1 MCFHR
6 FFGAHNRIELD
17 ASGSERLVGFNFAEE
32 PTGALV
38 NFFEYDPG
46 FRLVHKA
53 THRLEVAPR
62 GIGWRA
68 VCLPHVMRG
77 LVMIEVGQG
86 SWWSALLSL
95 VCML

>member
-1 MCFHR
+1 MVREGARRCDELSVCFHR

-17 ASGSERLVGFNFAEE
+17 ASGRERLVGFNFAEE
-32 PTGALV
+32 PNGALV

-62 GIGWRA
+62 GVRRRA
-68 VCLPHVMRG
+68 VCPPMSCEG
-77 LVMIEVGQG
+77 L
-86 SWWSALLSL
+86 S
-95 VCML
+95 